1 MVERR
6 TLDESMLSDS
16 QLRIITDVL
25 VSSGE
30 VFLASLVVPF
40 FTGEFSQLALV
51 FGILST
57 AGSWF
62 IALIIG
68 KYIS

>member
-1 MVERR
+1 
-6 TLDESMLSDS
+6 MLSDS
-16 QLRIITDVL
+16 QLRIVTSVL

-40 FTGEFSQLALV
+40 FTREFSPIAFVL
-51 FGILST
+51 GIMFT
-57 AGSWF
+57 AGAWF